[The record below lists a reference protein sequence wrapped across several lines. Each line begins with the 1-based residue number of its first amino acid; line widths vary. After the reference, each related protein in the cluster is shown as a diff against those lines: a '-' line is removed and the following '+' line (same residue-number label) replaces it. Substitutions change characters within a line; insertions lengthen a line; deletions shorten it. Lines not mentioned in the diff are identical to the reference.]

1 MTPTL
6 RIRERGMSL
15 VEVMV
20 GVAIGLIGILIIT
33 QAYLT
38 SDKFSRS
45 TLGAGSGQTNG
56 LIALFTIQRDAEMA
70 GYGLNQSAA
79 LGCGTLYYYYNGN
92 YSANVPGQ
100 AAGTA
105 LPPLTLAPV
114 YIDSSVTPNRV
125 TMMFSSGS
133 TRMVP
138 GTIATF
144 TPPYTTVDGTA
155 GFFSGDFVM
164 LVSQSAGGN
173 CTLAQLTAV
182 QPVSSQLQ
190 FNTAPYN
197 PPTWGSFPTTYA
209 TNDLIFDIGNP
220 SVRTYSI
227 ASPAVG
233 QYRLQV
239 TDSLLITGG
248 GVAQDLADDVVDLR
262 AEYGKDD
269 GAVVGTTAGDGVV
282 DEYNNSPPVTST
294 DWSQVLSIRVGVLA
308 RIGNYEKPS
317 TPGGACSATTTAPT
331 WAGGSFTVPEGL
343 PSCYRYRV
351 YQTIVPIRN
360 LIWRY
365 S

>member
-38 SDKFSRS
+38 SDKFNRS

-56 LIALFTIQRDAEMA
+56 LIALFTIERDAEMA

-92 YSANVPGQ
+92 YSVNVPGQ
-100 AAGTA
+100 SVGTA
-105 LPPLTLAPV
+105 LPPLNLAPV
-114 YIDSSVTPNRV
+114 YINSAVTPNTI
-125 TMMFSSGS
+125 TMMYSNGS

-144 TPPYTTVDGTA
+144 APPYATVDGTA
-155 GFFSGDFVM
+155 GFYAGDFVM
-164 LVSQSAGGN
+164 LVSQGAAGS
-173 CTLAQLTAV
+173 CTLAQLTGV

-197 PPTWGSFPTTYA
+197 PPAWGSYPTNYV

-220 SVRTYSI
+220 SVRTYSV

-248 GVAQDLADDVVDLR
+248 GVAQDLADGVVDLR
-262 AEYGKDD
+262 AQYGKDD
-269 GAVVGTTAGDGVV
+269 GAGTGTAGDGVV
-282 DEYNNSPPVTST
+282 DEYSNVQPVTGA
-294 DWSQVLSIRVGVLA
+294 DWGQVLSIRVGVLT